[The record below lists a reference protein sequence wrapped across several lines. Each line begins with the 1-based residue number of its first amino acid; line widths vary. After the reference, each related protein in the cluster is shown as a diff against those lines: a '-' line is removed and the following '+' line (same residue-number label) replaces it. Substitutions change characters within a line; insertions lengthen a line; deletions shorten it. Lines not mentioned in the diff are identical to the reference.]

1 MLSLHSSFLAQVVLF
16 TVFTSPPNKISF
28 KMFCFQ
34 PKRKSVIGTQSTE
47 HKASLFAQQVFWT
60 LAVRP
65 EPLWSGLAEL
75 QTTLC
80 SCQQISKALSSDS
93 EVALTHSSFW
103 WTQRSSSGNIHQ
115 RSHPRTEADRSGLD
129 RQWQTWLGRAVAAD
143 HGRAGEEVTGR
154 AWALPFCMGRHSNVC
169 VHVSINTQTSIYHSQ
184 MMSSQMTGAEPALNV
199 VCFQS
204 FDTPY
209 LVLLG
214 PDHIRFVKTLQDNV
228 FMRWQF
234 CFIAYSE

>member
-1 MLSLHSSFLAQVVLF
+1 
-16 TVFTSPPNKISF
+16 
-28 KMFCFQ
+28 MFCFQ
-34 PKRKSVIGTQSTE
+34 PKRKTVIGTQSTE

-80 SCQQISKALSSDS
+80 SCQQISKALRSDS

-115 RSHPRTEADRSGLD
+115 RSHPHTEADRSGLD

-154 AWALPFCMGRHSNVC
+154 AWALPFCTGRHSNVC
-169 VHVSINTQTSIYHSQ
+169 VHVPINTQTTIYHSQ
-184 MMSSQMTGAEPALNV
+184 MMSSQMTGAEPWSECHLFSIIWHSTLSLARPGSYSICQNIARQCL
-199 VCFQS
+199 
-204 FDTPY
+204 Y
-209 LVLLG
+209 EMAVL
-214 PDHIRFVKTLQDNV
+214 FYCLQ
-228 FMRWQF
+228 
-234 CFIAYSE
+234 